1 MRTSVPTA
9 GARAQYLMSDRPAR
23 RPASGR
29 CCGGARGGASAPAPA
44 TAAPRR
50 RGAALS
56 PRAPLQAARRGA
68 TGGSR
73 CYAVRT
79 LYQQTISQGRPRVRD
94 PRRASVAVDAA
105 RGQLAQRPRRREAAA
120 RSLDLVRQPLRFAG
134 GGGRRVKPDSK
145 QAFPSAPAPA
155 CQGRGARSAHLLFPT
170 YPNSAL
176 FASLRPACRP
186 GTARESCERLRSAAP
201 LPRKNKAATW
211 LILPVVICLSQRLSH
226 ACLSINCFI
235 L

>member
-44 TAAPRR
+44 RAAPRR

-56 PRAPLQAARRGA
+56 PRAPVLAARRGA

-79 LYQQTISQGRPRVRD
+79 LTNKPLARADPGSATRGAQAPRSTRPG
-94 PRRASVAVDAA
+94 ASWHSAPA
-105 RGQLAQRPRRREAAA
+105 
-120 RSLDLVRQPLRFAG
+120 
-134 GGGRRVKPDSK
+134 GGRRRPGPSTWS
-145 QAFPSAPAPA
+145 ASPSASPAVAGDGSNRTRSKRFLRRPPLRA
-155 CQGRGARSAHLLFPT
+155 RGGALDRRICYFQHIQIAPFLLRSGLLAGQGRQGSRASA
-170 YPNSAL
+170 
-176 FASLRPACRP
+176 C
-186 GTARESCERLRSAAP
+186 AP
-201 LPRKNKAATW
+201 L
-211 LILPVVICLSQRLSH
+211 LPCRAKTRQLPG
-226 ACLSINCFI
+226 
-235 L
+235 